1 MKTMGSIR
9 NSLFMFQEVRD
20 IALSVARA
28 LGSKRRIKSSSFERR
43 SKCGLRYLRI
53 DILIS

>member
-20 IALSVARA
+20 IASSVARA

-43 SKCGLRYLRI
+43 SKCEVSGTYV
-53 DILIS
+53 